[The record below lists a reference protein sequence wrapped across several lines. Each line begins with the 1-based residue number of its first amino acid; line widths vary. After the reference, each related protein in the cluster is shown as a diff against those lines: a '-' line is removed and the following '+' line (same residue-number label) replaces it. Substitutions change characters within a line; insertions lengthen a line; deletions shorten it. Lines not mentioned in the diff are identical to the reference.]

1 MGLSTDMTLQN
12 KKISELEERAVKTVQ
27 EEVHRG
33 KKLGGKKS
41 SSTTCGTK
49 LNGLTYV

>member
-1 MGLSTDMTLQN
+1 MTLQN

-33 KKLGGKKS
+33 KKLVGKKKS